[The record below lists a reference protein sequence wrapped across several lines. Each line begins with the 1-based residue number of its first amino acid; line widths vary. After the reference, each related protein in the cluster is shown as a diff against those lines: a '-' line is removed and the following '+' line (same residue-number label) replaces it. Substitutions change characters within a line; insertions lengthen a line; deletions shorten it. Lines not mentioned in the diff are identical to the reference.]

1 MHKKIIACENHS
13 SNTIWSSHSQTTHQD
28 KKAGNNLRF
37 TQPQNIAVPVSIFP
51 THSILVLRVS
61 YQLIFSRNEHVKQAT
76 LKDQYSCIRKIRSET
91 LFMVLKVVIDR
102 VMF

>member
-1 MHKKIIACENHS
+1 MKTIVLTPFGAVTLLIKIRKQAIIS
-13 SNTIWSSHSQTTHQD
+13 GS
-28 KKAGNNLRF
+28 LV
-37 TQPQNIAVPVSIFP
+37 PQSIAVPVSIFP

>member
-1 MHKKIIACENHS
+1 MKTIVLTPFGAVTLLIKIRKQAIIS
-13 SNTIWSSHSQTTHQD
+13 GS
-28 KKAGNNLRF
+28 LV
-37 TQPQNIAVPVSIFP
+37 PQSISVPFP

-76 LKDQYSCIRKIRSET
+76 LKDLYSCIRKIRSET